1 MTLTSTTT
9 QEVLVVDDEP
19 IVREVLATY
28 LRRDG
33 FRVREAADGVE
44 AQAALSQSA
53 PDLVLLDVMLPGVNG
68 LDILRQVRSNGST
81 PVILLT
87 ARGEESDRVAGLELG
102 ADDYV
107 VKPFSPREVA
117 ARVRSVLRRSGGSSD
132 QGERPPVR
140 FGDIVVDTTSRTV
153 SRSGELI
160 DLTPKEFDLLAFLCR
175 NSRKVYSRG
184 DLLTEVWDSS
194 SEWQDPATVT
204 VHVRRL
210 RQKIEADPTEPA
222 HLVTV
227 YGIGYR
233 FEP

>member
-1 MTLTSTTT
+1 
-9 QEVLVVDDEP
+9 
-19 IVREVLATY
+19 
-28 LRRDG
+28 
-33 FRVREAADGVE
+33 
-44 AQAALSQSA
+44 
-53 PDLVLLDVMLPGVNG
+53 
-68 LDILRQVRSNGST
+68 
-81 PVILLT
+81 
-87 ARGEESDRVAGLELG
+87 
-102 ADDYV
+102 
-107 VKPFSPREVA
+107 
-117 ARVRSVLRRSGGSSD
+117 
-132 QGERPPVR
+132 VR

-175 NSRKVYSRG
+175 NARKVYSRG